1 MPKVGALEYIW
12 CTMAK
17 KSGLADRTKF
27 HLPIEA
33 NDTSSIADISGN
45 GYNGVLGGGTVVK
58 DGTRYALNLSGGME
72 SRIPYDLPLGKFY
85 TLFLDEV
92 RPKSS
97 QVDVERI

>member
-45 GYNGVLGGGTVVK
+45 GYNGVLGGG
-58 DGTRYALNLSGGME
+58 DGSKRRNEICPQSEWWNGE
-72 SRIPYDLPLGKFY
+72 PYSL
-85 TLFLDEV
+85 
-92 RPKSS
+92 
-97 QVDVERI
+97 

>member
-1 MPKVGALEYIW
+1 MQTVP
-12 CTMAK
+12 
-17 KSGLADRTKF
+17 KF

-72 SRIPYDLPLGKFY
+72 SRIPYDLPWGKFY